1 MGFAIQLLNHRNKY
15 FLFFVFTLLQA
26 QESIDSIV
34 FKMNQHAQPVDI
46 EMEIKVTLNSKNK
59 KITKDSHYR
68 LMNHLEKRYED
79 GKFKSKLLLRFI
91 EPKEVRGLALLNW
104 NWIDELKN
112 DQWLYVPRLRKV
124 KRIKPSESSRKF
136 QGTEFTYGDIIEGD
150 MEYENY
156 KFFKKDYCFGNE
168 CYLLKRDSKNSRIIL
183 NVNVQDEELKV
194 PSICEIYP
202 SANFYEREVFDMFGI
217 EFENHPELTRILMP
231 DDWEGNPLRKDY
243 GTGRIPVQFK
253 NAPKVD

>member
-1 MGFAIQLLNHRNKY
+1 MSYETINVEVDEYLEK
-15 FLFFVFTLLQA
+15 V
-26 QESIDSIV
+26 ESI
-34 FKMNQHAQPVDI
+34 
-46 EMEIKVTLNSKNK
+46 
-59 KITKDSHYR
+59 
-68 LMNHLEKRYED
+68 
-79 GKFKSKLLLRFI
+79 
-91 EPKEVRGLALLNW
+91 
-104 NWIDELKN
+104 KN
-112 DQWLYVPRLRKV
+112 DGYEMMVDLTAVDWYRKKEPR
-124 KRIKPSESSRKF
+124 F
-136 QGTEFTYGDIIEGD
+136 QLVVNF
-150 MEYENY
+150 
-156 KFFKKDYCFGNE
+156 
-168 CYLLKRDSKNSRIIL
+168 LSVSKNSRIIL